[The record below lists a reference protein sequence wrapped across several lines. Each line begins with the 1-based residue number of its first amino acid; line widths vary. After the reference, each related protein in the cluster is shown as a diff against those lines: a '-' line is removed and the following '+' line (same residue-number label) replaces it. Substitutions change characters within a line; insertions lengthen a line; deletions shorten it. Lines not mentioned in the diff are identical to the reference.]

1 MKHEPK
7 KISKIVDEILTYFL
21 HHYGTR
27 AEIVVEPE
35 PTRYTIRFRFTDVNM
50 TDEEFETLSERLV
63 VRRQPELEDYYWQ
76 LAGEVE
82 DNSEISLVGMMC
94 DSIEFDRDG
103 GSISLVLVRMV

>member
-1 MKHEPK
+1 MKHETK
-7 KISKIVDEILTYFL
+7 KISKIVDEVLTYFL
-21 HHYGTR
+21 FHYNTR

-35 PTRYTIRFRFTDVNM
+35 PDRYTIRFRFPDVGM
-50 TDEEFETLSERLV
+50 TDEDFSTLSERLV

-94 DSIEFDRDG
+94 DSIELDRADG
-103 GSISLVLVRMV
+103 AISLVLVRKV